1 MNEQLIYQNI
11 TDLPVQAKAEND
23 FFWGITVLDFSN
35 SPFLWM
41 RCFQNTIKC
50 VLPTAAA
57 SGWHS
62 LLHCQ
67 MHNQWGLCEYVIAHT
82 NLPPSPVIL
91 RIEMVAKPAKTGSVT
106 IFSDFLRSF
115 ARAKKWLLLAQV
127 SWTSARSAAR
137 TASPP
142 KLS

>member
-1 MNEQLIYQNI
+1 
-11 TDLPVQAKAEND
+11 
-23 FFWGITVLDFSN
+23 
-35 SPFLWM
+35 M

-91 RIEMVAKPAKTGSVT
+91 RIEMVAKPAKRAVSRYSV
-106 IFSDFLRSF
+106 IFCALLREQKMAAACASVMDISSVSRTNSF
-115 ARAKKWLLLAQV
+115 TAQTELRKCRFPRLCLVAAIIFPHTKWL
-127 SWTSARSAAR
+127 
-137 TASPP
+137 P
-142 KLS
+142 KITDYRDTTT